1 MEDRYNLYS
10 RGSSGWTSMRN
21 EEFQEDDVWGVF
33 RESKYSNSIIG
44 SSKDISTSSTPR
56 GLPTAAK
63 MIPRMNNHPGTHEP
77 KPQILQQ
84 SAPVNIPDWSKI
96 YGKKHSKKTSNN
108 SSWLDHDDEGN
119 DNDDEDAGGEFRRE
133 SWESDEDDADMMPP
147 HEWIA
152 KKLART
158 QISSF
163 SVCEG
168 AGRTLKGRD
177 LKRVRNAILSK
188 TGFLE
193 D

>member
-1 MEDRYNLYS
+1 MEGRYSLYS
-10 RGSSGWTSMRN
+10 PGNSGWSSARN
-21 EEFQEDDVWGVF
+21 EELQEEDVWGF
-33 RESKYSNSIIG
+33 LGQSKYISSEASNSTF
-44 SSKDISTSSTPR
+44 SPYNAPR
-56 GLPTAAK
+56 GFPTAAK
-63 MIPRMNNHPGTHEP
+63 MIPRTHSSGHQEP
-77 KPQILQQ
+77 LTHICQQ

-96 YGKKHSKKTSNN
+96 YGK
-108 SSWLDHDDEGN
+108 SSTNKSLWLDHDDNED
-119 DNDDEDAGGEFRRE
+119 DNGYNEFRRQN
-133 SWESDEDDADMMPP
+133 WESDEDDIDDTMIPP

-152 KKLART
+152 KKLARN

-193 D
+193 

>member
-1 MEDRYNLYS
+1 MEGRYSLYS
-10 RGSSGWTSMRN
+10 QGSSGWSSTRN
-21 EEFQEDDVWGVF
+21 EELQENDVWGVLG
-33 RESKYSNSIIG
+33 ESKYI
-44 SSKDISTSSTPR
+44 SSRAGNFKDFSTYNAAH

-63 MIPRMNNHPGTHEP
+63 MIPRTHSSAHHEP
-77 KPQILQQ
+77 VTQIHQQ

-96 YGKKHSKKTSNN
+96 YGKKLSNKTSDK
-108 SSWLDHDDEGN
+108 SLWLDQDENDGD
-119 DNDDEDAGGEFRRE
+119 DNDDYNEFRRQN
-133 SWESDEDDADMMPP
+133 WESDEDDGDDNMIPP

-152 KKLART
+152 KKLARS

-193 D
+193 